1 MTNSPRLSGEEQ
13 RKRMESKIW
22 LLYCNDQLMA
32 QGLITPEE
40 RDRMK
45 YRINEKY
52 SLATPS
58 NPPRSIQ

>member
-1 MTNSPRLSGEEQ
+1 MP
-13 RKRMESKIW
+13 MEAYEA
-22 LLYCNDQLMA
+22 LARVYDR
-32 QGLITPEE
+32 LITPEE